1 MKQLIFSTGVFETDF
16 KFEPMEFVSDD
27 RPGWRTV
34 RRPEYELRKVSRCL
48 IRYELENE
56 DKDFIQKLDRIIDNA
71 RNRLHN
77 GTLAISDYQLLA
89 EKRDQFA
96 KIYDKA
102 VSGYTEEYRGLMYI
116 EIADSSS
123 QGCRAMYRYDDN
135 GIEWEKPCKIGEP
148 LTSKFDFNKFEFE
161 PIKIY

>member
-1 MKQLIFSTGVFETDF
+1 MKQLLYSTGVFETDF
-16 KFEPMEFVSDD
+16 NWEHTEFVPDD

-34 RRPEYELRKVSRCL
+34 TRPKYELRKVSWCL

-56 DKDFIQKLDRIIDNA
+56 EKDFIQKLNRIIDNA
-71 RNRLHN
+71 RKSLHN
-77 GTLAISDYQLLA
+77 ETLALSEYRLLV
-89 EKRDQFA
+89 EKRNQFA

-116 EIADSSS
+116 EIADNSN
-123 QGCRAMYRYDDN
+123 QGCHAVYQYDNN

>member
-1 MKQLIFSTGVFETDF
+1 MKQLIYSAGVFETDLNW
-16 KFEPMEFVSDD
+16 EHTEFVPDD
-27 RPGWRTV
+27 RPGWRTIT
-34 RRPEYELRKVSRCL
+34 RPKYELRKVSRCL
-48 IRYELENE
+48 IRYELEDE

-71 RNRLHN
+71 RKGVYNE
-77 GTLAISDYQLLA
+77 TLALFDYRLLSG
-89 EKRDQFA
+89 KRDQFA

-123 QGCRAMYRYDDN
+123 HGCRAVYRYDYD